1 MLLCMQCSWHLNNE
15 MLYCNEFRVQLGV
28 CTLHIIKQD
37 FPHKW
42 TGVVDSIQSYLNSA
56 DTNLWAGAL
65 LCLYQ
70 LNKNYE

>member
-1 MLLCMQCSWHLNNE
+1 MHD
-15 MLYCNEFRVQLGV
+15 RVQLGV

-42 TGVVDSIQSYLNSA
+42 SGVVESVQGYLNNA
-56 DTNLWAGAL
+56 DTTLWPGAL

-70 LNKNYE
+70 LTKNYE